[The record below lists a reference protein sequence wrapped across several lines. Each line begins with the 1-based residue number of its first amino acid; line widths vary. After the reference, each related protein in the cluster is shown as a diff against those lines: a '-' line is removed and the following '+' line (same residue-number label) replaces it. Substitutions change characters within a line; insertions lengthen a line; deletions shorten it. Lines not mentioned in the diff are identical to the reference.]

1 MSETEAQ
8 TTKKRTKKDDYI
20 VQGSI
25 LAAAAV
31 LTKIIGVV
39 YRIPLTNILG
49 DEGNGFY
56 GYAYQV
62 YAIALMISSF
72 SLPTAVSKLVSIR
85 LAKRQ
90 RRNAFRVFICSLA
103 FAIGV
108 GLFISLTIFL
118 GAGLIS
124 THLMKSPLSVYA
136 LRVLAPGLLIVAVM
150 AVIRGYFQGMNN
162 MIPTAVS
169 QITEQI
175 FRVAAGLTMA
185 MFLKDNVWIF
195 DGFTWQ
201 QRGAAGGCFGAA
213 AGGLG
218 GLLAILIMYLMVRRQ
233 LKERIRQDRIRRR
246 SSSLLLLK
254 RILIIALPVTLGAA
268 IMPMPEW
275 WRSGCRPPDGRKKW
289 QRIYTV
295 S

>member
-90 RRNAFRVFICSLA
+90 RRKCIPCIYLFSCFCNRCWIIHLA
-103 FAIGV
+103 DN
-108 GLFISLTIFL
+108 LFGSRTDFNTFNE
-118 GAGLIS
+118 IS
-124 THLMKSPLSVYA
+124 T
-136 LRVLAPGLLIVAVM
+136 
-150 AVIRGYFQGMNN
+150 
-162 MIPTAVS
+162 
-169 QITEQI
+169 
-175 FRVAAGLTMA
+175 
-185 MFLKDNVWIF
+185 
-195 DGFTWQ
+195 
-201 QRGAAGGCFGAA
+201 
-213 AGGLG
+213 
-218 GLLAILIMYLMVRRQ
+218 
-233 LKERIRQDRIRRR
+233 
-246 SSSLLLLK
+246 
-254 RILIIALPVTLGAA
+254 
-268 IMPMPEW
+268 
-275 WRSGCRPPDGRKKW
+275 
-289 QRIYTV
+289 
-295 S
+295 

>member
-90 RRNAFRVFICSLA
+90 RRNY
-103 FAIGV
+103 
-108 GLFISLTIFL
+108 
-118 GAGLIS
+118 
-124 THLMKSPLSVYA
+124 P
-136 LRVLAPGLLIVAVM
+136 
-150 AVIRGYFQGMNN
+150 
-162 MIPTAVS
+162 
-169 QITEQI
+169 
-175 FRVAAGLTMA
+175 
-185 MFLKDNVWIF
+185 WIF
-195 DGFTWQ
+195 PGN
-201 QRGAAGGCFGAA
+201 GNNASNS
-213 AGGLG
+213 
-218 GLLAILIMYLMVRRQ
+218 YLT
-233 LKERIRQDRIRRR
+233 DH
-246 SSSLLLLK
+246 
-254 RILIIALPVTLGAA
+254 
-268 IMPMPEW
+268 
-275 WRSGCRPPDGRKKW
+275 
-289 QRIYTV
+289 
-295 S
+295 